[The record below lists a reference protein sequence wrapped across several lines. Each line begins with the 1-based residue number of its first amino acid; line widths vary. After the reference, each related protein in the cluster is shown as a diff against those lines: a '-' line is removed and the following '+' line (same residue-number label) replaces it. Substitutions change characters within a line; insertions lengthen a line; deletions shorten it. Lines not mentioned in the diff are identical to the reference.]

1 MQSPELTLECSV
13 APHAFED
20 SQKTNISPA
29 ASAGHTGDSTR
40 RAANAAADLSSRM
53 AGDPWF
59 ASLEPHLRAELL
71 SAGGPLVLRSGQALF
86 RRGDRPLGF
95 YGVVEGSLKVSTM
108 REDGREGV
116 LGLLESGNWFGEVS
130 LVERSTR
137 AHDVTAI
144 APSSLIVVAPAAF
157 NDLMRRPAF
166 AQAISVL
173 LAGRVNRLYGA
184 LEDRML
190 RSLLAQ
196 VARRLMHLA
205 HGDAVAAAP
214 RGVRTTV
221 PVSQEVLATMLGVTR
236 QTLSKELRVLAT
248 AGCIV
253 PQYGRIT
260 IVSLEKLQ
268 EFALAD

>member
-13 APHAFED
+13 PSHVFED
-20 SQKTNISPA
+20 SQEINISPA
-29 ASAGHTGDSTR
+29 ADI
-40 RAANAAADLSSRM
+40 SSLM

-59 ASLEPHLRAELL
+59 FSLEPHLRQDLL
-71 SAGGPLVLRSGQALF
+71 SAGEALVLRSGQVLF

-95 YGVVEGSLKVSTM
+95 YGVVDGCLKVSSM

-144 APSSLIVVAPAAF
+144 APSSLLVVASAAF
-157 NDLMRRPAF
+157 NVLMRRPAF
-166 AQAISVL
+166 AQAMSVL
-173 LAGRVNRLYGA
+173 LAGRVHRLYGA
-184 LEDRML
+184 LEDTIL

-196 VARRLMHLA
+196 VARRLLHLA
-205 HGDAVAAAP
+205 QGDATTAAS

-260 IVSLEKLQ
+260 IVSVEKLQ
-268 EFALAD
+268 EFALAY